1 MFIVLLLLSCN
12 PSPTSIF
19 GVKKITIRDTFINQ
33 VDQYIQ
39 VRMKDCNCPGA
50 AITIIIDTLSRLEKG
65 YGVRSLDNS
74 LPVDTNTVFRLA
86 SVSKSFA
93 SVLASIE
100 ESKGKFHF
108 SDKVNQY
115 VTDFNYEP
123 NDFSNQVSINNIL
136 SHSSGMP
143 YHSFTNLVES
153 GMALS
158 AIIPRFSN
166 IKVKLPPGEEYAY
179 QNATYGLIEP
189 ILEKTCHQ
197 AYTDLLNFE
206 LIKPLG
212 MNRMSYTYSS
222 ITSDTNHAMPHKPVG
237 ENRFELTDITDK
249 YYNLVSAGG
258 INASIS
264 DMNKWIRLLMGYYP
278 SILSASM
285 LDSLYT
291 PRIRTTTD
299 RRYYN
304 YWPGVKDSY
313 YSRGLRLLDYG
324 DHFRIYHAGYAN
336 EFRAE
341 IAVDPKLH
349 MGICAL
355 FNSPC
360 RLADELV
367 PLVFQMYTEWS
378 EGCR

>member
-166 IKVKLPPGEEYAY
+166 IKVKDKSGQVFNVEDIFYRIS
-179 QNATYGLIEP
+179 QN
-189 ILEKTCHQ
+189 
-197 AYTDLLNFE
+197 
-206 LIKPLG
+206 
-212 MNRMSYTYSS
+212 
-222 ITSDTNHAMPHKPVG
+222 
-237 ENRFELTDITDK
+237 
-249 YYNLVSAGG
+249 
-258 INASIS
+258 
-264 DMNKWIRLLMGYYP
+264 
-278 SILSASM
+278 
-285 LDSLYT
+285 
-291 PRIRTTTD
+291 
-299 RRYYN
+299 
-304 YWPGVKDSY
+304 
-313 YSRGLRLLDYG
+313 
-324 DHFRIYHAGYAN
+324 
-336 EFRAE
+336 
-341 IAVDPKLH
+341 
-349 MGICAL
+349 
-355 FNSPC
+355 
-360 RLADELV
+360 
-367 PLVFQMYTEWS
+367 
-378 EGCR
+378 